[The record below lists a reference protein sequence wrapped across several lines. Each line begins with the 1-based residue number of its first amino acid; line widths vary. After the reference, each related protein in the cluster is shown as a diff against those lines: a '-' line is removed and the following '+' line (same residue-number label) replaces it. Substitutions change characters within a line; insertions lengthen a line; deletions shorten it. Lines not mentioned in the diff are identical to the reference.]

1 VPSFCRHGRLE
12 ANCPICSR
20 NAKDGLVQPARP
32 TRPAARREPRAAA
45 SVATRRRAQR
55 KTGDLRVRR
64 EARAADDGY
73 QHDLVPGLRASA
85 DALQLA
91 HEIAFAAARL
101 DELGTDPPG
110 LYADVAAS
118 ADVEEAV
125 WLAFLIAYLGPLE
138 GEEPFAA
145 IQVARTPWA
154 GGELPRLDGVQTG
167 PRSDFDARHANE
179 TLHAYRAWA
188 ARAGS
193 QEAALRGDPS
203 WTPERRFERAFERLA
218 VRGFGRGSRYELLVS
233 LGHLGVIDL
242 RPTSL
247 HLAEP
252 LDPAVISAKRIF
264 GIGDAINLRR
274 RSAELAREA
283 GLPVEALDL
292 ALVNFGRPEGDRITM
307 GSRVT
312 GAEGEASLEAL
323 LGVGGEG
330 EPAGTE

>member
-20 NAKDGLVQPARP
+20 NAKDGLVKPARP

-85 DALQLA
+85 DALRLA

-101 DELGTDPPG
+101 DELATDPPG
-110 LYADVAAS
+110 LYAEVAAG

-138 GEEPFAA
+138 GDEPFAGIEA
-145 IQVARTPWA
+145 ARTSWA
-154 GGELPRLDGVQTG
+154 GGELPRLEGVQTG
-167 PRSDFDARHANE
+167 PRSGFDARHATE
-179 TLHAYRAWA
+179 TLQAYRAWA

-193 QEAALRGDPS
+193 QEGALVGDPS

-218 VRGFGRGSRYELLVS
+218 VRGFGRGPRYELLVS
-233 LGHLGVIDL
+233 LAHLGVVDL

-247 HLAEP
+247 HLGEP
-252 LDPAVISAKRIF
+252 LDPAVVSAKRIF

-292 ALVNFGRPEGDRITM
+292 ALVNFARPADERISM
-307 GSRVT
+307 GARVT
-312 GAEGEASLEAL
+312 GTEREASLEAL
-323 LGVGGEG
+323 LGVGADA
-330 EPAGTE
+330 EPPALP